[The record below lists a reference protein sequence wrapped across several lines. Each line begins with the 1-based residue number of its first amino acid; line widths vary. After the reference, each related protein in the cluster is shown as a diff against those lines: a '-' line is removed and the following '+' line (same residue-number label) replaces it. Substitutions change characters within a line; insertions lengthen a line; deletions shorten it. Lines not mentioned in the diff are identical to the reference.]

1 MNEGIIMDSKR
12 TTQQLKEALE
22 YSENVVSTMREPL
35 LVLDTNLRII
45 SANRSF
51 YEMFFVTP
59 QETEGKLIYEV
70 DKGQWDIPK
79 LRELL
84 EDLLPKTLVLITTKL
99 TMSLQISGEE

>member
-1 MNEGIIMDSKR
+1 MNEGLIMDSKR

-35 LVLDTNLRII
+35 LVLDANLRII

-59 QETEGKLIYEV
+59 QET
-70 DKGQWDIPK
+70 
-79 LRELL
+79 
-84 EDLLPKTLVLITTKL
+84 
-99 TMSLQISGEE
+99 